1 MSRDKKPA
9 SRVTSRKP
17 KTEPLSNVFL
27 KVTEPVPGL
36 AVGAVYRAL
45 SKGGA
50 DGCFYV
56 INVQGA
62 KAALYP
68 SKNCLIVKPSPEAVP
83 SAPAQVDKKKLVDDY
98 FVFDKAVREKQ
109 LALDAAKEELRSQ
122 AKLIAEAFKGQR
134 FVYKG
139 AVWMT
144 VLSSGKKSYT
154 LRCINV
160 PALEVVG

>member
-56 INVQGA
+56 INV
-62 KAALYP
+62 
-68 SKNCLIVKPSPEAVP
+68 
-83 SAPAQVDKKKLVDDY
+83 
-98 FVFDKAVREKQ
+98 
-109 LALDAAKEELRSQ
+109 
-122 AKLIAEAFKGQR
+122 
-134 FVYKG
+134 
-139 AVWMT
+139 
-144 VLSSGKKSYT
+144 
-154 LRCINV
+154 
-160 PALEVVG
+160 